1 MASYKDLK
9 AQAEALMK
17 QAEEMRLQET
27 SAAIADIKAKMEL
40 YGLTVRDL
48 GGSGGDSKS
57 PTKRKKRTDSGSPLP
72 AKYKDGNGN
81 AWSGR
86 GIKPKWL
93 QEALGHGKKIED
105 FAV

>member
-1 MASYKDLK
+1 MATYKDLK
-9 AQAEALMK
+9 AQAETLMK
-17 QAEEMRLQET
+17 QAEEMRVEET
-27 SAAIADIKAKMEL
+27 AAAVSDIKAKMQL

-48 GGSGGDSKS
+48 GGSDSKS
-57 PTKRKKRTDSGSPLP
+57 PAKRKKRADSGSPLP
-72 AKYKDGNGN
+72 AKYKDSDGN

>member
-1 MASYKDLK
+1 MSTYKELK

-27 SAAIADIKAKMEL
+27 ASAIADIKAKMEL
-40 YGLTVRDL
+40 YGLTVHDL
-48 GGSGGDSKS
+48 GGGSAASKS
-57 PTKRKKRTDSGSPLP
+57 PAKRKKRTDSGLPVP
-72 AKYKDGNGN
+72 AKYKDSNGN
-81 AWSGR
+81 VWSGR

-93 QEALGHGKKIED
+93 QEALSRGNKIED

>member
-1 MASYKDLK
+1 MATYKDLK

-17 QAEEMRLQET
+17 QAEAMRLQET
-27 SAAIADIKAKMEL
+27 AAAIADIKAKMDL
-40 YGLTVRDL
+40 FGLTVRDL
-48 GGSGGDSKS
+48 GSSSAGSKS
-57 PTKRKKRTDSGSPLP
+57 PAKRKKRTDSGTPLP
-72 AKYKDGNGN
+72 AKYKDSSGN

-93 QEALGHGKKIED
+93 QDALGHGKQIED

>member
-1 MASYKDLK
+1 MATYKDLK
-9 AQAEALMK
+9 AQAEALMM

-27 SAAIADIKAKMEL
+27 AAAIADIKAKMEL
-40 YGLTVRDL
+40 YGLTIRDL
-48 GGSGGDSKS
+48 GGSSDERKS
-57 PTKRKKRTDSGSPLP
+57 PVKRKKRADSGSPVP
-72 AKYKDGNGN
+72 AKYKDSNGN

-93 QEALGHGKKIED
+93 QEALSRGNKIED